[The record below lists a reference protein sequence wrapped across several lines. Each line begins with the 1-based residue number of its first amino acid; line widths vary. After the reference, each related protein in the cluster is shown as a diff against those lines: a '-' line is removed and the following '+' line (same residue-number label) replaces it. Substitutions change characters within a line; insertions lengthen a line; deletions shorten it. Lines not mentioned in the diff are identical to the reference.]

1 MPTDSSHTHAES
13 LPRTRQPYAGH
24 LLANRQTYLEEPG
37 ISNTKLN
44 QTPKQHF
51 VSSMFDSFCEHLV
64 LRSLGRVV
72 SPIDYLIKATP
83 YLDLE
88 LISLRRPLVDFH

>member
-1 MPTDSSHTHAES
+1 MPTDTPHTHAES
-13 LPRTRQPYAGH
+13 LPRFRQPYAGH
-24 LLANRQTYLEEPG
+24 FFANPRTYLEEPG
-37 ISNTKLN
+37 ISNTRFN
-44 QTPKQHF
+44 ETPKQHF